1 MPGLVSYGEHLVGI
15 RREASLEHGHL
26 QAWPVGLVDE
36 KLVSGNRLDDVVEVA
51 GHSACVRPQAVVDL
65 FCVHKLAGH
74 PRCPL
79 QERPELQSL
88 GGREISYGGYVAFR
102 FNDERS
108 ETQRADAVFNEP
120 GFRLVDHAAWQR
132 LPSSSE
138 VTS

>member
-26 QAWPVGLVDE
+26 QTWPVRLVHG
-36 KLVSGNRLDDVVEVA
+36 KLVSGNRLDDVVQVA

-88 GGREISYGGYVAFR
+88 GRREISYGGYVTFR
-102 FNDERS
+102 FNDECS

-120 GFRLVDHAAWQR
+120 GFRLVDQATWQR